1 LGTNNRVHVKKG
13 DTVAVLAGK
22 DKGKQGKVTRVL
34 PKADK
39 VIVEGVNLVK
49 KHLKAGPKVRQ
60 AGIVSQEAPLHSSNV
75 MLICS
80 KCGVPS
86 RVGFTVTDGRKARV
100 CRKCGEIADK
110 V

>member
-1 LGTNNRVHVKKG
+1 LGTNNKVHVKKG
-13 DTVAVLAGK
+13 DMVAILAGK

-34 PKADK
+34 PKTGR

-49 KHLKAGPKVRQ
+49 KHLKAGPKIRQ

-80 KCGVPS
+80 KCGAPS
-86 RVGFTVTDGRKARV
+86 RVGFAVTDDKKARV